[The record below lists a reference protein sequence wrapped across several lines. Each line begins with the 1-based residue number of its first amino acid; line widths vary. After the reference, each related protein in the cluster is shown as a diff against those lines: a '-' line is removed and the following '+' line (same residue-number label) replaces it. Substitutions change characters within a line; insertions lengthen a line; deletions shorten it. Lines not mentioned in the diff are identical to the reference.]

1 MTATILRG
9 EVAVKVEDPG
19 FGFEEQREAVAEE
32 LGIDPDHI
40 SAVKPVNDD

>member
-9 EVAVKVEDPG
+9 EVAVKVDEPG
-19 FGFEEQREAVAEE
+19 SGFEERREAVAGK

-40 SAVKPVNDD
+40 AEVEKVNDD